1 MSVETEAA
9 SLPFPRGLIEEG
21 TSRVLIFLSPAEGD
35 TVRRGLDGVWVR
47 KPRSADDIVM
57 PDELGDCRFAS
68 RIEASDLALEA
79 LASLSDSQ
87 SRASDASNAD

>member
-1 MSVETEAA
+1 
-9 SLPFPRGLIEEG
+9 LIEEG